1 MQPPSRVARKN
12 FSLLAEDE
20 NALLTREAHFRNLAI
35 VSQQDRVV
43 QGPGLAILPAAFA
56 FGDDLLALL
65 YRGFVAV
72 DQQTIFTR
80 LQIRFAYFC
89 SRWNADCLA
98 DRLCENGYRQSD
110 NRKQCHAPKKWLGF
124 HACQFLSL

>member
-1 MQPPSRVARKN
+1 MQPPSRVAGKN
-12 FSLLAEDE
+12 CPLFAEDE
-20 NALLTREAHFRNLAI
+20 NALLTREAHFRDLAF
-35 VSQQDRVV
+35 VAHEDRVV
-43 QGPGLAILPAAFA
+43 EGLRFAVFPAAFA

-80 LQIRFAYFC
+80 LQIGLAYFC
-89 SRWNADCLA
+89 SRGNADCLA

-110 NRKQCHAPKKWLGF
+110 NRKQCHAPKK
-124 HACQFLSL
+124 